1 VDECFDSDWWED
13 FGKLEQLKGIRR
25 NHLDDYSI
33 SKLLRK
39 TIKRMKP
46 AEIALVECRDK
57 ELFQYGC
64 DYDELKALIGFT

>member
-1 VDECFDSDWWED
+1 MD
-13 FGKLEQLKGIRR
+13 QLKGIRK

-39 TIKRMKP
+39 AIKRMKP

-57 ELFQYGC
+57 ELFQYGA
-64 DYDELKALIGFT
+64 DYD